1 MSGSYIY
8 EVLLREPRE
17 GSKFITPPQN
27 KAEPPSVC
35 HDLQH
40 QETITHTHEQG
51 HTSIYSTQKAG
62 MYGQSQSCTFLA

>member
-27 KAEPPSVC
+27 KAEPPSGC

-40 QETITHTHEQG
+40 QETITHTL
-51 HTSIYSTQKAG
+51 TNRDTQVYIVLRRQAC
-62 MYGQSQSCTFLA
+62 MVNHCPVLS